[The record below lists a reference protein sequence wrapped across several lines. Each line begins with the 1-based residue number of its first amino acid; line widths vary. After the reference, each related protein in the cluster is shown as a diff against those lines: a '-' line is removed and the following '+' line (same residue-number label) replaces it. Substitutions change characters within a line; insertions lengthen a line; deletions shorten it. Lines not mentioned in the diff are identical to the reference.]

1 MWAKLASL
9 LGRLPRGWR
18 ALIETCVVGLAAG
31 LAAVGFQAGIDGL
44 GKLIYTEAHW
54 GSRWALAV
62 DRWVSMWNCVAHR
75 FPVEP
80 ACPEP
85 LAAVSRS

>member
-54 GSRWALAV
+54 GSRWALAWIA
-62 DRWVSMWNCVAHR
+62 RYHMWSCVAHR
-75 FPVEP
+75 FPAELNV
-80 ACPEP
+80 AGIN
-85 LAAVSRS
+85 VDG